1 MATTKNTKKA
11 KTVDADFLISAYME
25 WALEHNKPVDTVY
38 RFCKDSQIE
47 EAEFYQFFGSL
58 KGIRQAIW
66 SRFFEQAQ
74 HLLEND
80 PQFVSATAQNQ
91 LLSLYFTL
99 IEVFTLNRSYVLLM
113 FDSLKNPNEMMA
125 ESADFRKKFLHF
137 TSTMTAQSTSKMS
150 EQISRFRDP
159 LVRESYWVL
168 WGLIVQFWRK
178 DTSAGFEKT
187 DAFIEKTVQTA
198 FAITD
203 STPLNHLID
212 LGKFMWAERKF

>member
-1 MATTKNTKKA
+1 
-11 KTVDADFLISAYME
+11 
-25 WALEHNKPVDTVY
+25 VY

-47 EAEFYQFFGSL
+47 ETEFYQFFGSL
-58 KGIRQAIW
+58 KAIRQAIW
-66 SRFFEQAQ
+66 VRFFEQAK

-80 PQFVSATAQNQ
+80 PQFVEATAQNQ

-99 IEVFTLNRSYVLLM
+99 IEVFTLNRSYVILM
-113 FDSLKNPNEMMA
+113 FDSLKNPSEMMA
-125 ESADFRKKFLHF
+125 ESAEFRQKFLQF
-137 TSTMTAQSTSKMS
+137 TSKMNAQSTSKMS

-159 LVRESYWVL
+159 IMRESYWVL

-178 DTSAGFEKT
+178 DSSAGFEKT

-198 FAITD
+198 FALTD